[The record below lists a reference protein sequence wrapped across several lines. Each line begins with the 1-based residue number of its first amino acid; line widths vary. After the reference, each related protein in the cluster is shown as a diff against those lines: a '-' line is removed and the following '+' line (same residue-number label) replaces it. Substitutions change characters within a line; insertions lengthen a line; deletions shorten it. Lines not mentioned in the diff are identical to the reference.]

1 MITPTQNPEP
11 TAIADRSAPDVSIVI
26 PCLNEAET
34 IEGVVREVQA
44 AVEKNGL
51 SAEVIVAD
59 NGSSDGSQQIAA
71 RLGAK
76 VISVVERGY
85 GSALRGGIFAAR
97 GRYIIM
103 GDADGSYDF
112 SSIGTFVD
120 KLRQGNDF
128 VMGNRFKG
136 GIQPGAMPWKNQWIG
151 TPALSRIANL
161 FYRTGI
167 GDVNCGLRAFTKPAF
182 VKMNLQTTGMEF
194 ASEMVV
200 KASLHRLRIAEVP
213 TILRPDMRTRRPHLK
228 PWRDGWRHLRFMLLY
243 TPAWLFLVPG
253 AAMFVVGVIGS
264 ALLLPGPL
272 RIGAAAFDIHT
283 LLLMAFL
290 IIVGYQVIVFAVS
303 TRTFATE
310 TGLLPPSPVLSGLYR
325 YVRLETGL
333 LLGGLATLVGLAGVL
348 IAAIAWSRVG
358 FQQLDP
364 DTTMRQLIPAV
375 VLLSIG
381 VQTVFASFFLSMLG
395 LHTSQR
401 GHLEAGVNSER

>member
-11 TAIADRSAPDVSIVI
+11 TAIADRSAPEVSIVI

-213 TILRPDMRTRRPHLK
+213 TILRPDMRTRRPHLN

-401 GHLEAGVNSER
+401 GHLEAGVNSDR

>member
-11 TAIADRSAPDVSIVI
+11 TAIADRSAPEVSIVI

-213 TILRPDMRTRRPHLK
+213 TILRPDMRTRRPHLN

-358 FQQLDP
+358 FQQLNP

-401 GHLEAGVNSER
+401 GHLEAGVNSDR

>member
-213 TILRPDMRTRRPHLK
+213 TILRPDMRTRRPHLN

-310 TGLLPPSPVLSGLYR
+310 TGLLPPSPVLSRLYR

-333 LLGGLATLVGLAGVL
+333 LLGGLATLVGLAGLL

-401 GHLEAGVNSER
+401 GHLEAGVNSDR

>member
-213 TILRPDMRTRRPHLK
+213 TILRPDARTRRPHLN

-401 GHLEAGVNSER
+401 GHLEAGVNSDR

>member
-11 TAIADRSAPDVSIVI
+11 TAIADRSAPEVSIVI

-213 TILRPDMRTRRPHLK
+213 TILRPDMRTRRPHLN

-364 DTTMRQLIPAV
+364 DSTMRQLIPAV

-401 GHLEAGVNSER
+401 GHLEAGVNSDR

>member
-1 MITPTQNPEP
+1 LITPTQNPEP
-11 TAIADRSAPDVSIVI
+11 TAIADRSAPEVSIVI

-213 TILRPDMRTRRPHLK
+213 TILRPDMRTRRPHLN

-364 DTTMRQLIPAV
+364 DSTMRQLIPAV

-401 GHLEAGVNSER
+401 GHLEAGVNSDR

>member
-1 MITPTQNPEP
+1 LITPTQNPEP
-11 TAIADRSAPDVSIVI
+11 TAIADRSAPEVSIVI

-213 TILRPDMRTRRPHLK
+213 TILRPDMRTRRPHLN

-253 AAMFVVGVIGS
+253 AAMFAVGVIGS

-364 DTTMRQLIPAV
+364 DSTMRQLIPAV

-401 GHLEAGVNSER
+401 GHLEAGVNSDR

>member
-401 GHLEAGVNSER
+401 RHLEAAVNSDR

>member
-11 TAIADRSAPDVSIVI
+11 TAIADRSAPEVSIVI

-112 SSIGTFVD
+112 SSIGTFVA

-200 KASLHRLRIAEVP
+200 KASLHRLRITEVP
-213 TILRPDMRTRRPHLK
+213 TILRPDMRTRRPHLN

-310 TGLLPPSPVLSGLYR
+310 TGLLPPSPVLSRLYR

-358 FQQLDP
+358 FQQLNP

-401 GHLEAGVNSER
+401 GHLEAGVNSDR

>member
-11 TAIADRSAPDVSIVI
+11 TAIADRSAPEVSIVI

-76 VISVVERGY
+76 VVSVVERGY

-213 TILRPDMRTRRPHLK
+213 TILRPDMRTRRPHLN

-364 DTTMRQLIPAV
+364 DSTMRQLIPAV

>member
-11 TAIADRSAPDVSIVI
+11 TAIADRSAPEVSIVI

-213 TILRPDMRTRRPHLK
+213 TILRPDMRTRRPHLN

>member
-1 MITPTQNPEP
+1 
-11 TAIADRSAPDVSIVI
+11 
-26 PCLNEAET
+26 
-34 IEGVVREVQA
+34 
-44 AVEKNGL
+44 
-51 SAEVIVAD
+51 
-59 NGSSDGSQQIAA
+59 
-71 RLGAK
+71 
-76 VISVVERGY
+76 
-85 GSALRGGIFAAR
+85 
-97 GRYIIM
+97 

-213 TILRPDMRTRRPHLK
+213 TIL
-228 PWRDGWRHLRFMLLY
+228 
-243 TPAWLFLVPG
+243 
-253 AAMFVVGVIGS
+253 
-264 ALLLPGPL
+264 
-272 RIGAAAFDIHT
+272 
-283 LLLMAFL
+283 
-290 IIVGYQVIVFAVS
+290 
-303 TRTFATE
+303 
-310 TGLLPPSPVLSGLYR
+310 LPPSPVLSGLYR

-401 GHLEAGVNSER
+401 GHLEAGVNSDR

>member
-11 TAIADRSAPDVSIVI
+11 TAIADRSAPEVSIVI

-253 AAMFVVGVIGS
+253 AAMFAVGVIGS

>member
-34 IEGVVREVQA
+34 IEGVIREVQA

>member
-11 TAIADRSAPDVSIVI
+11 TAIADRSAPEVSIVI

-213 TILRPDMRTRRPHLK
+213 TILRPDMRTRRPHLN

-253 AAMFVVGVIGS
+253 AAMFAVGVIGS

-364 DTTMRQLIPAV
+364 DSTMRQLIPAV

-401 GHLEAGVNSER
+401 GHLEAGVNSDR

>member
-11 TAIADRSAPDVSIVI
+11 TAIADRSAPEVSIVI

-76 VISVVERGY
+76 VVSVVERGY

-213 TILRPDMRTRRPHLK
+213 TILRPDMRTRRPHLN

-401 GHLEAGVNSER
+401 GHLEAGVNSDR

>member
-213 TILRPDMRTRRPHLK
+213 TILRPDMRTRRPHLN

-364 DTTMRQLIPAV
+364 DSTMRQLIPAV

-401 GHLEAGVNSER
+401 GHLEAGVNSDR